1 MRFPQMEYL
10 LVIQSILRASQKVKD
25 SYYTEKIPEDLELIA
40 VEREATSVLES
51 VPRDLVSAIGER
63 VGPDMEL
70 EQRPMHVDGGDGALG
85 SKGRSPPLRLQLCYD
100 MLQLQ
105 LEDLRAHIKKS
116 RDVEEELFNEAVDQE
131 R

>member
-10 LVIQSILRASQKVKD
+10 LVIQSILRASKKVKD

-51 VPRDLVSAIGER
+51 VPRDLVSVIGDR

-70 EQRPMHVDGGDGALG
+70 EQRPTDMDGGDGALG
-85 SKGRSPPLRLQLCYD
+85 
-100 MLQLQ
+100 
-105 LEDLRAHIKKS
+105 
-116 RDVEEELFNEAVDQE
+116 
-131 R
+131 